1 MNKNRRKRI
10 QEIIDT
16 IVDAADNLEVIR
28 DEEQEVFDNMPESFQ
43 YAERGEAIQEYVNDL
58 DDAVSGLQDV
68 IETLENIVNR

>member
-10 QEIIDT
+10 QEIIDK
-16 IVDAADNLEVIR
+16 IVDAADNLDVIK
-28 DEEQEVFDNMPESFQ
+28 DEEQEVFDNMPENFQ
-43 YAERGEAIQEYVNDL
+43 CAERGEAIQECVDDL